1 MISKVMISF
10 SEYETRY
17 QRAVIN
23 YNGVVLSLRFIIIKQ
38 IHGLADVATSIST
51 IRGAAYIVVM
61 KAIHSL
67 IHRAVFVGVRH

>member
-1 MISKVMISF
+1 M
-10 SEYETRY
+10 
-17 QRAVIN
+17 IN

-38 IHGLADVATSIST
+38 IHSLADVATSIST